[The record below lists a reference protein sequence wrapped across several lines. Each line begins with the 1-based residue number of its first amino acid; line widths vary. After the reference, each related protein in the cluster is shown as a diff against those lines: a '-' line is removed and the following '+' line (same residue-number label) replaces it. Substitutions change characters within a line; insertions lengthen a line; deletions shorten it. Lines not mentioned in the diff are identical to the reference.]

1 MYSLFYKLLPSKKN
15 IADEDIYLLSDLEIK
30 SIKKTE
36 RITIVTS
43 AFIGAIMVVILYAPQ
58 YKLTHLFSSKAY
70 KIPLL
75 HHTVDISWVSLS
87 YGVFL
92 VFAEIFLLTLLS
104 IYCTHEIALSTGY
117 IDANNKLSKDKKD
130 FLLHISNQKK
140 NKEIHKLGID
150 PYLGLKKSTVFFLNL
165 FFTLK
170 ATLSNFFIRIIF
182 QRLLGR
188 YAIRMLLDFLGIP
201 VFAFWNALGTAKVL
215 KESRIVI
222 MGVNYLQFFEK
233 EISKSRELNAKEKL
247 ILYDTLQYIAIFKR
261 DYHQNHY
268 VLSKIVIEQFSIITE
283 DIHQISKDYEN
294 KLKDCDDDF
303 KKLNQKIIILG
314 IVLDGSVS
322 YREQKRINKLYASGV
337 LTHKFAEIKKIAT
350 NFTYGKGIEF
360 VD

>member
-1 MYSLFYKLLPSKKN
+1 LLPSKKN
-15 IADEDIYLLSDLEIK
+15 IADDDIYLLSDLEIK
-30 SIKKTE
+30 YIKKTE
-36 RITIVTS
+36 RISIFVS

-58 YKLTHLFSSKAY
+58 YKLTHLFSTKTY

-75 HHTVDISWVSLS
+75 DNMIEVSWVFLS

-117 IDANNKLSKDKKD
+117 IDSNNKLSKDKKD

-140 NKEIHKLGID
+140 NKEIHKFGID

-170 ATLSNFFIRIIF
+170 ATLSNFFVRIIF

-188 YAIRMLLDFLGIP
+188 YAIRMLLDLLGIP
-201 VFAFWNALGTAKVL
+201 VYAFWNAIGTAKVL

-233 EISKSRELNAKEKL
+233 EISKFRELNAKEKL
-247 ILYDTLQYIAIFKR
+247 ILYDTLQYIAISKR

-268 VLSKIVIEQFSIITE
+268 VLSKIVIENFSIITE
-283 DIHQISKDYEN
+283 NLHQITKDYEN
-294 KLKDCDDDF
+294 NLKSCENDF
-303 KKLNQKIIILG
+303 KTLNEKILILG
-314 IVLDGSVS
+314 IVLDGTVS
-322 YREQKRINKLYASGV
+322 FREQKRIKKLNTTGV
-337 LTHKFAEIKKIAT
+337 LMYKFAEIKKIAKD
-350 NFTYGKGIEF
+350 FTYGKGIAF
-360 VD
+360 AV